1 MTPCVTRFC
10 AAIALVLTAGCSTPA
25 VQELSRMEPSGS
37 EFNKHLAKE
46 YAALAKFESEDM
58 ADFLDADRY
67 AAKGMAAAKNE
78 PTQPD
83 EVWMRDVPK
92 EHLAQLYDAR
102 GRLMQAYDHDVK
114 TRYPME
120 AATAQAS
127 FDCWL
132 EQQEENYQPTHIAV
146 CRRSFAQA
154 MRTIYAKEQARLS
167 DEKDSSRA
175 ADTASGRETLVFFD
189 FDKATIKSGELAKL
203 DNIATAAEKNGGSY
217 SISAVGHADRAGPEN
232 YNQDL
237 SKRRAKAIKDALV
250 ERGLSSGAITIEGK
264 GETQPL
270 EKTADGVADAEN
282 RRVQVSIR

>member
-1 MTPCVTRFC
+1 M
-10 AAIALVLTAGCSTPA
+10 
-25 VQELSRMEPSGS
+25 QPSGS
-37 EFNKHLAKE
+37 EFNKHLANE

-83 EVWMRDVPK
+83 EVWIRDIPE

-132 EQQEENYQPTHIAV
+132 EQQEENYQPTHIAA
-146 CRRSFAQA
+146 CRRSFAQS

-167 DEKDSSRA
+167 DERDSSRA
-175 ADTASGRETLVFFD
+175 ADTASGGETLVFFD
-189 FDKATIKSGELAKL
+189 FDQATIKSGELAKL
-203 DNIATAAEKNGGSY
+203 DNIAAAAEKNGGSY
-217 SISAVGHADRAGPEN
+217 SIAAVGHADRAGPED
-232 YNQDL
+232 YNEDL
-237 SKRRAKAIKDALV
+237 STRRAKAIKDALV
-250 ERGLSSGAITIEGK
+250 KRGLSSGAISIEGK

-270 EKTADGVADAEN
+270 TKTADGVADAEN